1 MQATITHP
9 ATVDQFLATVQG
21 ISAASPEIAQRRPVA
36 DCVSGTLT
44 AAATSAHTRRSYTT
58 GIGLFLEWFGETYGH
73 VIPAQWLPLA
83 SQAQEGRRR
92 QWQFSQA
99 PAVVFTLISAA
110 AVDAYMDTRISAG
123 EAPGTLDARQAAV
136 KTLCAVMLRDN
147 VLTPAQG
154 QQLGIRPYQARRR
167 RQKTVTGR
175 RLSAAEVGHLRQ
187 AIDASSPKGKRDLA
201 ILDVA
206 LYAGCRRSEIAEL
219 TPADLIMD
227 QGRPHLHVMGK
238 NRKERRIP
246 LHPTLQASL
255 TQWTQAAGI
264 EAQAPGP
271 LFPTVDRWGNVSA
284 RPIDPNVVERIV
296 AESAAAANLAPLTGP
311 AKLAPH
317 DARRTF
323 ARNLHSAGVGLT
335 EIQYLLGHADPG
347 TTARYIGVTGSESA
361 AAIDRLSY

>member
-83 SQAQEGRRR
+83 SQA
-92 QWQFSQA
+92 

-154 QQLGIRPYQARRR
+154 QQLGIRPYQER
-167 RQKTVTGR
+167 RQRQQTVTGR
-175 RLSAAEVGHLRQ
+175 RLTPVEVDQLRQ
-187 AIDASSPKGKRDLA
+187 AIDTSSPKGKRDLA

-238 NRKERRIP
+238 NRKKRRIP
-246 LHPTLQASL
+246 IHPTLQASL

-323 ARNLHSAGVGLT
+323 ASNLDSAGVGLA

-347 TTARYIGVTGSESA
+347 TTARYIGITGSKSA